1 MPLLLEVLLLTDSG
15 IRMLRLPYRL
25 DELADESRSDV
36 AELGSC
42 SLGEPFF
49 EHQLDDLLQ
58 LDTAELVLLDL
69 PLPPPLVVELKG
81 KLVHD
86 DLALLPLLLAATL
99 QLHDRAR
106 MPQLVV
112 TFVCGIA
119 TAHRSRLGSEA
130 CSQLGGELAK
140 LQELFLA

>member
-49 EHQLDDLLQ
+49 EHQLDDPLQ
-58 LDTAELVLLDL
+58 LDATELVPLDL
-69 PLPPPLVVELKG
+69 PLPPPLVVELESE
-81 KLVHD
+81 LLRCH
-86 DLALLPLLLAATL
+86 LSQLPLLLAAPL
-99 QLHDRAR
+99 QLLD
-106 MPQLVV
+106 
-112 TFVCGIA
+112 
-119 TAHRSRLGSEA
+119 
-130 CSQLGGELAK
+130 
-140 LQELFLA
+140 